1 MVCEPRVRAEKAP
14 ELRVAVTPSSVAL
27 LKEPSEAFI
36 AVPLPLAPTEST
48 KNSALVMLLPPVAAS
63 LTDAVTVGGAVAGSG
78 LTATL
83 EALGPVA
90 S

>member
-1 MVCEPRVRAEKAP
+1 MVSEPRVRAEKAP
-14 ELRVAVTPSSVAL
+14 ELRVAVTPSVAL